1 MRRFY
6 VASVL
11 HTVLGDMKIL
21 NLQLVCIYGRKRKTI
36 AAPKGAFS
44 RFASKRRFVASKFS

>member
-36 AAPKGAFS
+36 AVPKGAFS
-44 RFASKRRFVASKFS
+44 RIASKRRFVASKFS